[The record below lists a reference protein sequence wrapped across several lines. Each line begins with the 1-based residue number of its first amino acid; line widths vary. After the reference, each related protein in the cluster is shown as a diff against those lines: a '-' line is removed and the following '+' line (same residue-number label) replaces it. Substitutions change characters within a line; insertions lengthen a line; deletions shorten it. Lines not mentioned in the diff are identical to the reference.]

1 MTYYLVFTREGCETI
16 NTEEELRRFDLVE
29 DPVWVR
35 FVGGEPSNE
44 FWQAS
49 GGPAPAYLVLENGAL
64 QVYAGEQVYLTF
76 GPAAWHSV
84 QGPMKAAGTGR
95 HR

>member
-1 MTYYLVFTREGCETI
+1 MTYYLVFTREGCETL
-16 NTEEELRRFDLVE
+16 NSAEDLGRFELGD

-44 FWQAS
+44 FWQAE
-49 GGPAPAYLVLENGAL
+49 GGPAPTYEVLDNGAL
-64 QVYAGEQVYLTF
+64 AIYAGEQVYLTF
-76 GPAAWHSV
+76 GPASWHSV
-84 QGPMKAAGTGR
+84 QGPARTSGPRR